1 LNEKVEIFGT
11 ARTARGGVVNI
22 VLLTGNAYGVEE
34 RRTVLSERAKNSVQ
48 C

>member
-11 ARTARGGVVNI
+11 ARTARGGVLVYI
-22 VLLTGNAYGVEE
+22 VLLTGNAYGVK
-34 RRTVLSERAKNSVQ
+34 SGKKKNSVK